1 MGSDTQNPAK
11 SASDSRLTTHDS
23 RLVDYVSYSGLI
35 IDDIVLP
42 DGRTY
47 FNTLGGSATHA
58 LIGMRVWSDRLGYFA
73 AVGND
78 FSDDHR
84 RQLEALGID
93 LTGLLVRAEHLTARA
108 WQLFEPD
115 ERRVEIF
122 RTDIDDFYRLEARF
136 EEMPASY
143 LAARGF
149 HVCHGSIAA
158 LTEVARSLR
167 AANPTAIIA
176 WEPTPLQTSATE
188 AEMRTLLGL
197 VELFSPDLTEARD
210 LTGDTDPH
218 GMMDTLLG
226 WGARVVGLRM
236 GARGSLV
243 GSRDGAIIRVPA
255 APTTVVDTTGA
266 GDAYIG
272 GFLVGLGEGMDAAEA
287 GARAAVSASF
297 AIEQFGVPDLGPST
311 RGEAARRL
319 DWTRE
324 RIESIS
330 GTS

>member
-1 MGSDTQNPAK
+1 MGKEIPNAFLSTAV
-11 SASDSRLTTHDS
+11 SRLPSPAS
-23 RLVDYVSYSGLI
+23 RPVDYVSYSGLI

-93 LTGLLVRAEHLTARA
+93 LTGLLVRPDYPTARA

-136 EEMPASY
+136 EEIPASY

-158 LTEVARSLR
+158 LTGVVRSLR

-176 WEPTPLQTSATE
+176 WEPTPMQTSATE
-188 AEMRTLLGL
+188 EEMRTLFGL
-197 VELFSPDLTEARD
+197 VDFISPDLTEARD
-210 LTGDTDPH
+210 LTGRTDPQD
-218 GMMDTLLG
+218 MMDTLLS

-243 GSRDGAIIRVPA
+243 GSRDGATYRVPA
-255 APTTVVDTTGA
+255 SPTSVVDTTGA

-272 GFLVGLGEGMDAAEA
+272 GFLVGLGEGNDASEA

-297 AIEQFGVPDLGPST
+297 AIEQFGVPEFGPLT
-311 RGEAARRL
+311 RGEAERRL
-319 DWTRE
+319 DWTLE
-324 RIESIS
+324 RIESTS
-330 GTS
+330 GAS